1 PLRCVRS
8 DRPENHELWI
18 LQTQYSITPILRST
32 GGPMAEKKIIDS
44 LADYMVAARQV
55 KLPAEV
61 MQKGKSHILDT
72 FAAIVS
78 GSTLKAGKLGLQH
91 ARAQGAREECAVL
104 GSNLRTTPIMAAF
117 ANGMSAHADETDD
130 SNSQLHP
137 GCAMVPAALA
147 IAESQNRT
155 GDAFLRAV
163 ILAYDIG
170 FRFHTAFEPRST
182 SFGATFGAS
191 AAAGTLA
198 ELDHLQL
205 CYLISYAAQQASGS
219 RAWVGDDD
227 HIEKAFD
234 YAAMPA
240 RNGVTAALLV
250 QSGFTGNRDVLEG
263 DQNIIKTYAPCDPG
277 KLLSDL
283 GQKFTIASCLV
294 KKYPVGSPMMETV
307 DATLAMLAKQPIQPQ
322 DVERVVVRIPS
333 SGARTVNNRKMPD
346 VNVQYMV
353 SNILLDGKLTFE
365 SAHDY
370 NRFQDPRVQE
380 MKRRVELVLDEE
392 LERTGARFQG
402 LVELT
407 LKGGKTLREHVIN
420 CRGRPENPM
429 SPEEVEKKA
438 AWLMEPVL
446 GRSKAGQV
454 IEASRK
460 LEALAG
466 VRELVGQLTLA

>member
-1 PLRCVRS
+1 
-8 DRPENHELWI
+8 
-18 LQTQYSITPILRST
+18 
-32 GGPMAEKKIIDS
+32 MATKIIDS
-44 LADYMVAARQV
+44 LVEYMLAARHV
-55 KLPAEV
+55 KLPPEV
-61 MQKGKSHILDT
+61 VQKGKSHILDT

-91 ARAQGAREECAVL
+91 ARAQGGKEECTVL
-104 GSNLRTTPIMAAF
+104 GSNLRTTPVLAAF

-147 IAESQNRT
+147 VGECQNRS

-163 ILAYDIG
+163 ILAYDVG

-182 SFGATFGAS
+182 SFGATFGAA
-191 AAAGTLA
+191 AAAGSLA

-240 RNGVTAALLV
+240 RNGVTAALLI

-263 DQNIIKTYAPCDPG
+263 DQNIIQTYAPCDSG
-277 KLLSDL
+277 KLVSDL
-283 GQKFTIASCLV
+283 GQKFTITGCLV

-307 DATLAMLAKQPIQPQ
+307 DATLTLLSKQPLRPQ
-322 DVERVVVRIPS
+322 DVESVIVRIPA

-353 SNILLDGKLTFE
+353 SNILLDGKLSFE

-370 NRFQDPRVQE
+370 SRLQEPRVQE
-380 MKRRVELVLDEE
+380 MKQRVRLVLDDE
-392 LERTGARFQG
+392 LERSGARFQG
-402 LVELT
+402 VVEVT
-407 LKGGKTLREHVIN
+407 LKEGNTLREHVIN

-429 SPEEVEKKA
+429 SPEEVENKA
-438 AWLMEPVL
+438 ASLMEPVL
-446 GRSKAGQV
+446 GKKNSDQI
-454 IEASRK
+454 IESMRRVETLAS
-460 LEALAG
+460 
-466 VRELVGQLTLA
+466 VRELAKLMAIA